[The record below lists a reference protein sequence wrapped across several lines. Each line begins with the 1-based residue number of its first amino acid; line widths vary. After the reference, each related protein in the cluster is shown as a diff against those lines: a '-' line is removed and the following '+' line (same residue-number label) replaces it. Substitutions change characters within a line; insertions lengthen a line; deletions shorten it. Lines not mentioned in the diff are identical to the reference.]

1 MTRDHRNCLMHY
13 LAPNLGA
20 ILILLLLLTG
30 QIGAQEP
37 ASSTATT
44 AGTMAPLTSS
54 YQGTLTDAEGTPING
69 SVDMTARLYHEPVGG
84 EAVWEEVRSGAAAV
98 PVTNGLFHIQL
109 GSVNPITMT
118 LLSQPLW
125 LGLSVD
131 GDAEMSP
138 REPLNTVP
146 FAAVAG
152 GLTTRTRT
160 VSMQFGSDGIYEECT
175 GKDVGDRRHLGY
187 MIAFSPPGE
196 EYGCWGRAVV
206 RLPDDW
212 KPGTDLRIAA
222 LAESDTAQT
231 VTPRFYY
238 GAVSAGA
245 LDWEVRG
252 QNGPQV
258 SVEPTGSDITLL
270 TIPAERVAQGDTVVL
285 AIKFLELT
293 DVVAITGV
301 YLEYTAGQ

>member
-138 REPLNTVP
+138 REVFAPTYVPDVFYPADKQNSLIQSGNASFDGTDEDGYITVKYECFP
-146 FAAVAG
+146 NRASVFIAQNGHWDANHSVVAAH
-152 GLTTRTRT
+152 
-160 VSMQFGSDGIYEECT
+160 DGPGRCST
-175 GKDVGDRRHLGY
+175 QVQ
-187 MIAFSPPGE
+187 MSPPTSNPF
-196 EYGCWGRAVV
+196 
-206 RLPDDW
+206 RLNW
-212 KPGTDLRIAA
+212 I
-222 LAESDTAQT
+222 
-231 VTPRFYY
+231 VI
-238 GAVSAGA
+238 
-245 LDWEVRG
+245 G
-252 QNGPQV
+252 Q
-258 SVEPTGSDITLL
+258 
-270 TIPAERVAQGDTVVL
+270 
-285 AIKFLELT
+285 
-293 DVVAITGV
+293 
-301 YLEYTAGQ
+301 